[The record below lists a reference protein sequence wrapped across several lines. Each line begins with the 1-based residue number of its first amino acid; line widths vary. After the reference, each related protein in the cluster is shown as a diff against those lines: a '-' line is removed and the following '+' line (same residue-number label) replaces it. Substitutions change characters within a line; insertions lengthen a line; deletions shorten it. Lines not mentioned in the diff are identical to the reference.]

1 MLTLII
7 MSLPIILLL
16 ALALVYHVL
25 EVAQSGE
32 LLLIKLLLDHCVE
45 LGVLLEDLPD
55 AAGAHVSVHLLDFPR
70 IALPLDHKFVHLIVR
85 GLVQVEA
92 EFLLHIEVS

>member
-1 MLTLII
+1 

-25 EVAQSGE
+25 EVAESGE
-32 LLLIKLLLDHCVE
+32 LLLVELLLDHGVE
-45 LGVLLEDLPD
+45 LGVLVEDLSD

-70 IALPLDHKFVHLIVR
+70 IALPLDHELVHLIV
-85 GLVQVEA
+85 
-92 EFLLHIEVS
+92 